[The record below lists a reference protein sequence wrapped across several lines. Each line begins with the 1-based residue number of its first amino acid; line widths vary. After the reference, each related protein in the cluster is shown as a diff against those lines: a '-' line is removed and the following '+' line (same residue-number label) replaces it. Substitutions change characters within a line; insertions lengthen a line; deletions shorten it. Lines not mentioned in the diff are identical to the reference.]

1 MPFYSDMLK
10 TNPSGKHCFDA
21 AVLLDIGAEFAAEKI
36 NDTADGEKI
45 VIASKLDAARI
56 ATDITLHRN
65 GRVGERDL
73 SKDTIVIP
81 IEKLAAMPD
90 AVQDALYL
98 REQTPGATGRRPGV
112 ETPKR
117 ETIKIGGGR

>member
-1 MPFYSDMLK
+1 MGFYSDLLK
-10 TNPSGKHCFDA
+10 TNPSGRHCFDA
-21 AVLLDIGAEFAAEKI
+21 AVLLDIGAEFTVQKLE
-36 NDTADGEKI
+36 DTADGEKI
-45 VIASKLDAARI
+45 AIASKLDAARI

-65 GRVGERDL
+65 GRVGDRDL

-81 IEKLAAMPD
+81 IEKLAGLPD

-98 REQTPGATGRRPGV
+98 SEQTPGATGRRPGV

-117 ETIKIGGGR
+117 GTIKIGGGR

>member
-1 MPFYSDMLK
+1 MGFYSDMLK
-10 TNPSGKHCFDA
+10 SNPSGKHCFDA
-21 AVLLDIGAEFAAEKI
+21 AVLLDISAEFTAEKI

-45 VIASKLDAARI
+45 AIASKLDDARI

-90 AVQDALYL
+90 AVQDSLYL

-117 ETIKIGGGR
+117 EAIKIGGGR

>member
-1 MPFYSDMLK
+1 MGAYSKMLE

-21 AVLLDIGAEFAAEKI
+21 AVLLDIGAGFTVQKLE
-36 NDTADGEKI
+36 DTADGEKI
-45 VIASKLDAARI
+45 AIASKLDAARI
-56 ATDITLHRN
+56 ATDIKLHRN

-90 AVQDALYL
+90 AVQDALYQ

-117 ETIKIGGGR
+117 EAIKIGGGR